1 MPVFARPFLPAP
13 AGVFSCARSIALLS
27 ILVASVAHAATP
39 ASNTPLDLAEAV
51 RLAERDA
58 PIIAARRAEAEAALQ
73 LIGPAGER
81 PDPELIAGIDNLPVS
96 SDDAF
101 NLNRDFMT
109 MRKIG
114 VMQAFPRREKRE
126 LRVQRATADSARAQA
141 LLTAE
146 QLGTREAV
154 AVAWIALAHAERRL
168 ALATAMR
175 TQADLLVSAATAAIT
190 SGRGTATDAI
200 AAKQARI
207 ALEDRIDALALERD
221 QAKTVLAQWLPDD
234 AGRPLGETPDWTEL
248 GPNASRWQSRIRHH
262 RELLAYD
269 AISQSAEAEVA
280 LARAEKRPDWSME
293 LAYADRGPDYSNMV
307 SLEFR
312 IGLPLFSSRRQDPT
326 IAAREA
332 KLVQVQAE
340 RAAAERMH
348 RTEVDRTYAA
358 WRSALQRAKR
368 YEQELLP
375 LGDDRAD
382 TALAAYRGSGGP
394 LQNVL
399 AAFDAALEQRMAY
412 VDVLDVLGR
421 SWAALHF
428 AFAEER

>member
-1 MPVFARPFLPAP
+1 MPIFSRPFLLAP
-13 AGVFSCARSIALLS
+13 AGVLSRARSVALLS
-27 ILVASVAHAATP
+27 ILVAGAVSSVAP
-39 ASNTPLDLAEAV
+39 ASTAPIDLVEAV

-58 PIIAARRAEAEAALQ
+58 PMIAARRAEAEAALH

-81 PDPELIAGIDNLPVS
+81 PDPELVAGIDNLPVS
-96 SDDAF
+96 NGDAF

-114 VMQAFPRREKRE
+114 VMQAFPRREKRA

-154 AVAWIALAHAERRL
+154 AIAWIALAHAQRRL

-175 TQADLLVSAATAAIT
+175 TQADVLVSAATAAIA
-190 SGRGTATDAI
+190 SGHGTAADAI
-200 AAKQARI
+200 AAKQSRI
-207 ALEDRIDALALERD
+207 ALEDRIDALTLERD

-248 GPNASRWQSRIRHH
+248 GPNASRWQNRIQHH

-269 AISQSAEAEVA
+269 AITQSAEAEVA

-312 IGLPLFSSRRQDPT
+312 IGLPLFSSRRHDPT
-326 IAAREA
+326 IASREA
-332 KLVQVQAE
+332 TLVQIQAE
-340 RAAAERMH
+340 RTAAERMH
-348 RTEVDRTYAA
+348 RAEVDQTYAA
-358 WRSALQRAKR
+358 WRSARQRAQR

-375 LGDDRAD
+375 LGEDRSD
-382 TALAAYRGSGGP
+382 TALAAYRGGGGT

-412 VDVLDVLGR
+412 VDVLDVLGQA
-421 SWAALHF
+421 WAALHF

>member
-1 MPVFARPFLPAP
+1 MPFFSGPLLPAF
-13 AGVFSCARSIALLS
+13 AGVPSRARSLALLG
-27 ILVASVAHAATP
+27 IFVATVANSATP
-39 ASNTPLDLAEAV
+39 ASTAPLDLAEAV

-58 PIIAARRAEAEAALQ
+58 PMIAARRAEAESALQ

-81 PDPELIAGIDNLPVS
+81 PDPELVAGIDNLPVS
-96 SDDAF
+96 SGDAF

-154 AVAWIALAHAERRL
+154 AIAWIALAHAEQRL
-168 ALATAMR
+168 ALAMAMR
-175 TQADLLVSAATAAIT
+175 TQGDLLVSAATAAIS
-190 SGRGTATDAI
+190 SGRGSATDAI
-200 AAKQARI
+200 TAKQARI

-221 QAKTVLAQWLPDD
+221 QGKTALAQWLPDD
-234 AGRPLGETPDWTEL
+234 AGRPLGETPNWTEL
-248 GPNASRWQSRIRHH
+248 GPNASRWQNRIQHH

-269 AISQSAEAEVA
+269 AITRSAEAEVA

-293 LAYADRGPDYSNMV
+293 LAYADRGPDYSNMI

-326 IAAREA
+326 IASREA
-332 KLVQVQAE
+332 TLVQVQAE

-348 RTEVDRTYAA
+348 RAEIDRTYAA
-358 WRSALQRAKR
+358 WRSALKRTQR
-368 YEQELLP
+368 YQEELLP
-375 LGDDRAD
+375 LGDDRAA
-382 TALAAYRGSGGP
+382 TALAAYRGSGGS
-394 LQNVL
+394 LQNAL

-412 VDVLDVLGR
+412 VDVLDVLGQ

>member
-1 MPVFARPFLPAP
+1 MPFFSRLLLPAL
-13 AGVFSCARSIALLS
+13 AGVLSRARSIALHGFFIAS
-27 ILVASVAHAATP
+27 IAGAATP
-39 ASNTPLDLAEAV
+39 ASTTPLDLAEAV

-58 PIIAARRAEAEAALQ
+58 PMIAARRAEAEAALQ

-81 PDPELIAGIDNLPVS
+81 PDPELVAGIDNLPVS
-96 SDDAF
+96 SGDAF

-154 AVAWIALAHAERRL
+154 AIAWITLAHADRRL
-168 ALATAMR
+168 ALSSALR

-190 SGRGTATDAI
+190 AGRGSATDAI

-207 ALEDRIDALALERD
+207 SLDDRIDTLTLERD
-221 QAKTVLAQWLPDD
+221 QARTALAQWLPDD
-234 AGRPLGETPDWTEL
+234 AGRPLGEPPDWMEL
-248 GPNASRWQSRIRHH
+248 GPNASRWQSRIQHH
-262 RELLAYD
+262 RELLAYA
-269 AISQSAEAEVA
+269 AITQAAEAEVA
-280 LARAEKRPDWSME
+280 LARAEKRPDWSVE
-293 LAYADRGPDYSNMV
+293 LAYADRGPAYSNMI

-312 IGLPLFSSRRQDPT
+312 IGLPVFSSRRQDPT

-332 KLVQVQAE
+332 TLAQVQAE

-348 RTEVDRTYAA
+348 RTELDRTYAA
-358 WRSALQRAKR
+358 WRSALHRARR
-368 YEQELLP
+368 YEMELLP
-375 LGDDRAD
+375 LGEDRAEA
-382 TALAAYRGSGGP
+382 ALAAYRGSGGS
-394 LQNVL
+394 LQSVL
-399 AAFDAALEQRMAY
+399 AAFDASLEQRMAY
-412 VDVLDVLGR
+412 VDVLDALGQ
-421 SWAALHF
+421 SWAALNF